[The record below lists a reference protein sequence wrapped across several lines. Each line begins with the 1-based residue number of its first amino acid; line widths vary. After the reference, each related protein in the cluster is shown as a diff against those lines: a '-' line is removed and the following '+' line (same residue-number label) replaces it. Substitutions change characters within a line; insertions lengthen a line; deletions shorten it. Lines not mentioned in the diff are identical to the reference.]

1 MAFLRTGSG
10 SGTLDVTQLAAQ
22 REQEMVQRWRWQR
35 EQEGPLEKV
44 VGGVLNRLLPDA
56 PAMAARADIV
66 AVLTQAIRAE
76 FRAGRLIPFG
86 SYEMGLSSNTSD
98 LDLSMEVSPP
108 PSLAPSFAV
117 GMMAEP
123 RTRDAKI
130 AVLRRV
136 AAVIRRMERAGQV
149 ERVEVVFRAIVPVV
163 KFVHSRS
170 LVECD
175 ISVANRDGF
184 FKSRFIRFVSS
195 IDPRFKHLCFL
206 VKAWARNEAIND
218 PRNGTLNSLAL
229 ILLCALHLQTRSP
242 PILPPFKDIMGP
254 FPEPLTSG
262 RDAVPLPEQELM
274 DRLAH
279 AEGRAAQMAEQGYGK
294 RNTESLPHLLASFF
308 VQMAAQEDLWA
319 HTLCASVYEGR
330 WIPRDFPQENHVTV
344 MARTFTTGHPT
355 VRTPFA
361 PRSSPS
367 SQPHSPF
374 SPLALFF
381 PPRPLTSCPPQIE
394 DFYHRSSNCAR
405 TVRPKEFITI
415 SAAFSRAAQAVMD
428 APCPPPSLSS
438 SSSLVDLLFGF
449 SPVDLEDSGLGWNG
463 DRFAG
468 RGAGMQV
475 GGRQGRW
482 DEDRWN
488 GGERGIGAGAAEE
501 RGVGDRWRGV
511 VEEEEEDWRTRP
523 VSDYVS
529 RESTGRKVAR
539 TSDYHRSANMH
550 RSDNHHVPAAASAA
564 PLQGAWAMR
573 HAPTH
578 EHHTPNL
585 GTFRPL
591 ATTPP
596 APHESVGHI
605 AARSYAIPHNL
616 PAGAVLLQ
624 HHVVA
629 ARPGG
634 GYLTSQQTLQHG
646 QLQQQQQQQQQAARY
661 GQQLPFPMHLQQSV
675 PVQQSIQFRQQLGA
689 LPMQVLAA
697 QGALAPPLD
706 HRGRYTRQ

>member
-1 MAFLRTGSG
+1 MAFLRTGNG

-22 REQEMVQRWRWQR
+22 REQQMVQRWRWQR

-66 AVLTQAIRAE
+66 AVLTQAIRVE

-98 LDLSMEVSPP
+98 LDLSMEVSPH

-136 AAVIRRMERAGQV
+136 AAVIRRMERGWNESSLTHNTFPPLPRSSNRPRPFHHPPSSPPPVPSYLPLSPSQHLPPFSPSFPSSFLSSSPFPFPRPAYGAAGQVEWVEVVFRAIVPVV

-195 IDPRFKHLCFL
+195 IDPRFRHLCFL

-229 ILLCALHLQTRSP
+229 ILLCSLHLQRSIHPRPPSPSVLLLSHTRSP
-242 PILPPFKDIMGP
+242 PILPPFKDLMGQ

-279 AEGRAAQMAEQGYGK
+279 AESRAAQLAEQGYGK

-308 VQMAAQEDLWA
+308 IQMAAQEDLWE
-319 HTLCASVYEGR
+319 HMLCASVYEGK

-344 MARTFTTGHPT
+344 MA
-355 VRTPFA
+355 
-361 PRSSPS
+361 
-367 SQPHSPF
+367 
-374 SPLALFF
+374 
-381 PPRPLTSCPPQIE
+381 IE

-405 TVRPKEFITI
+405 TVRPKEFTII

-428 APCPPPSLSS
+428 VPCPPPSLSS
-438 SSSLVDLLFGF
+438 ASSLVDLLFGF
-449 SPVDLEDSGLGWNG
+449 SPVDLEDSGKDERNRGGLSRRGRDGGWDERGEREERGGREGRRRDQKRGREWSDDGGEEGLGGNR

-468 RGAGMQV
+468 RGGGMRV

-488 GGERGIGAGAAEE
+488 GGERGVGPGALEGSEK
-501 RGVGDRWRGV
+501 GGDRWRGV
-511 VEEEEEDWRTRP
+511 VEEEEEKEDWRTRP
-523 VSDYVS
+523 ITID
-529 RESTGRKVAR
+529 RPTST
-539 TSDYHRSANMH
+539 
-550 RSDNHHVPAAASAA
+550 
-564 PLQGAWAMR
+564 
-573 HAPTH
+573 
-578 EHHTPNL
+578 E
-585 GTFRPL
+585 
-591 ATTPP
+591 ATTTMC
-596 APHESVGHI
+596 
-605 AARSYAIPHNL
+605 L
-616 PAGAVLLQ
+616 PLPLL
-624 HHVVA
+624 HLYKA
-629 ARPGG
+629 
-634 GYLTSQQTLQHG
+634 HG
-646 QLQQQQQQQQQAARY
+646 QCDK
-661 GQQLPFPMHLQQSV
+661 HLLTTIAHLLLGLSV
-675 PVQQSIQFRQQLGA
+675 L
-689 LPMQVLAA
+689 
-697 QGALAPPLD
+697 
-706 HRGRYTRQ
+706 